1 MTGHLL
7 MESDAYELTPE
18 DITEQETELE
28 APSDE
33 ETEYTEEDYGDD
45 FLRRQL

>member
-1 MTGHLL
+1 
-7 MESDAYELTPE
+7 MESDSYELTPE

-33 ETEYTEEDYGDD
+33 EKKEEE
-45 FLRRQL
+45 